1 MPEQGNDDPGTPRA
15 QGPVDQV
22 PMTAEEIDAASVGT
36 APRLDGQVALAEYDP
51 RWRQAFAHEAVRIDG
66 ALTGVRH
73 EIEHVGS
80 TSVPGLAAK
89 PIIDMLLT
97 VPDPGDET
105 AYVPALERLG
115 YTLAVREP
123 DWYEHRVL
131 RTQDLAP
138 GAASANLHVLPP
150 DCPET
155 TRMLRF
161 RDWLRAHDDDRDL
174 YARTKRALAEQTW
187 EYMQNYADAKTEVV
201 EAIIARAERAESA

>member
-1 MPEQGNDDPGTPRA
+1 MPDQGNDDPGTPRA

-51 RWRQAFAHEAVRIDG
+51 RWPQAFAHEAVRIDG
-66 ALTGVRH
+66 ALTDVRH

-89 PIIDMLLT
+89 PVIDMLLT